1 MRSLL
6 FLFLKLVSGYQLVST
21 KHTANDLWNVTC
33 LANYQEICP
42 SFQNKCA
49 RIVVDGAFE
58 DIDIQNLHKIAQ
70 KGMINKTSGG
80 PTILDINTGFVRDS
94 GGLENLFMKENS
106 YFTSEE
112 FEVYGSIIRKLKQ
125 LVSTSFGFP
134 VHFTTPTFITR
145 LDGSTSWEPKGHY
158 FPYYITYH

>member
-1 MRSLL
+1 MRI
-6 FLFLKLVSGYQLVST
+6 LFLKSLLSLVAISGYQLISRTST
-21 KHTANDLWNVTC
+21 VNTLWNVTC
-33 LANYQEICP
+33 LSNYQDICP
-42 SFQNKCA
+42 LFQKNCA
-49 RIVVDGAFE
+49 RIVIDGAFE
-58 DIDIQNLHKIAQ
+58 DVDVQNLHKIAQ
-70 KGMINKTSGG
+70 KGMINKTLGG

-112 FEVYGSIIRKLKQ
+112 FEIYGTIIRKLKH

-145 LDGSTSWEPKGHY
+145 LDGSSSWQPRG
-158 FPYYITYH
+158 